1 MPFAAAA
8 PMILRSRRRRFPMS
22 VSGIA
27 SSSLFNDVSS
37 SNVQNQQ
44 QWLQAFQQL
53 GQAVPSA
60 SLSIAQTPGQ
70 TAAQIK
76 GQTELATLQPPSS
89 PASLTSPAQSGNPVT
104 PAFDPRQANPT
115 PGSHF
120 HFHHRF
126 RVGADQNGA
135 TQESDQLAQAF
146 PSATSSTA
154 QQAYTSWQ
162 QDLQQVALNTDLIT
176 AQSAALQSSA
186 TSVSL
191 SA

>member
-1 MPFAAAA
+1 
-8 PMILRSRRRRFPMS
+8 MS
-22 VSGIA
+22 VSGIS
-27 SSSLFNDVSS
+27 SSSLFNDVST

-53 GQAVPSA
+53 GQQIQSSSPSVGQTA
-60 SLSIAQTPGQ
+60 GQTPAQ

-76 GQTELATLQPPSS
+76 AQTELATLQSPGS
-89 PASLTSPAQSGNPVT
+89 PASSPSPTQGSNPVT
-104 PAFDPRQANPT
+104 PAIDPRQANPT

-126 RVGADQNGA
+126 RVGADQDGA